1 MERFSFEGLKV
12 FDMARSLVKEVYI
25 IVRSF
30 PKEEQFALGSQLRR
44 ASSSITANLAEGSG
58 RISLKEKVHFV
69 EIAYG
74 SLTETF
80 SELLTAQDLNYI
92 EKEQI
97 DNLRPQFMEVSK
109 MLSGLRQSLNNRIEN
124 KSVTSNL

>member
-1 MERFSFEGLKV
+1 MEMFSFEGLKV
-12 FDMARSLVKEVYI
+12 YSMARSLVKEVYI

-58 RISLKEKVHFV
+58 RISLKEKVHYV

-74 SLTETF
+74 SLAETF
-80 SELLTAQDLNYI
+80 SELLTAQDLNYVDV
-92 EKEQI
+92 KQI
-97 DNLRPQFMEVSK
+97 NKLRPQFMEVSK
-109 MLSGLRQSLNNRIEN
+109 MLSGLRQSLYKRIEDN
-124 KSVTSNL
+124 TLTSNL

>member
-1 MERFSFEGLKV
+1 MEMFSFEGLKV
-12 FDMARSLVKEVYI
+12 YSMARSLVKEVYI

-58 RISLKEKVHFV
+58 RISLKEKVHYV

-74 SLTETF
+74 SLAETF
-80 SELLTAQDLNYI
+80 SELLTAQDLNYV
-92 EKEQI
+92 EVEQI
-97 DNLRPQFMEVSK
+97 NKLRPQFMEVSK
-109 MLSGLRQSLNNRIEN
+109 MLSGLRQSLYKRIEDN
-124 KSVTSNL
+124 TLTSNL